1 MILAMIEDEIK
12 VNAVRARI
20 VLIVLVRRITLTG
33 EERAEEVKQKCKDLE
48 KLVVT
53 VLSDATIRMMLLK
66 VIDYIKID
74 EFTPTVDDNA
84 ARKNILEDS
93 TDTIKEEIDE
103 ENEGTRML
111 SKT

>member
-20 VLIVLVRRITLTG
+20 VLIVLVRRITLRG

-53 VLSDATIRMMLLK
+53 VLSDATIRMILKLL
-66 VIDYIKID
+66 
-74 EFTPTVDDNA
+74 TT
-84 ARKNILEDS
+84 
-93 TDTIKEEIDE
+93 
-103 ENEGTRML
+103 
-111 SKT
+111 

>member
-66 VIDYIKID
+66 LL
-74 EFTPTVDDNA
+74 TT
-84 ARKNILEDS
+84 
-93 TDTIKEEIDE
+93 
-103 ENEGTRML
+103 
-111 SKT
+111 

>member
-12 VNAVRARI
+12 VNAVSARI
-20 VLIVLVRRITLTG
+20 VLIVLVRRITLRG

-66 VIDYIKID
+66 LL
-74 EFTPTVDDNA
+74 TT
-84 ARKNILEDS
+84 
-93 TDTIKEEIDE
+93 
-103 ENEGTRML
+103 
-111 SKT
+111 

>member
-20 VLIVLVRRITLTG
+20 VLIVLVRRITLRG

-66 VIDYIKID
+66 LL
-74 EFTPTVDDNA
+74 TT
-84 ARKNILEDS
+84 
-93 TDTIKEEIDE
+93 
-103 ENEGTRML
+103 
-111 SKT
+111 

>member
-12 VNAVRARI
+12 VNAVSARI

-66 VIDYIKID
+66 LL
-74 EFTPTVDDNA
+74 TT
-84 ARKNILEDS
+84 
-93 TDTIKEEIDE
+93 
-103 ENEGTRML
+103 
-111 SKT
+111 

>member
-53 VLSDATIRMMLLK
+53 VLSYATIRMMLLK
-66 VIDYIKID
+66 LL
-74 EFTPTVDDNA
+74 TT
-84 ARKNILEDS
+84 
-93 TDTIKEEIDE
+93 
-103 ENEGTRML
+103 
-111 SKT
+111 